1 MEILEIETSI
11 KKYNKKINAEFYED
25 CLKFIKDF
33 VDINKI
39 QENKYM
45 LESIRVNL
53 LYNDY
58 NLYICGKDDM
68 TKKLEENTTWREFEL
83 TQKAVKNMFKQINAM
98 ENKNLKT
105 LWCGGKGYLTEKPV
119 FVISKSPKD
128 IKNSLTITN
137 KFDVA
142 NLLLG
147 IESIKILEHQDLK
160 RFCEYNFSDKEEV
173 NESTYTFNNFYNF
186 YTSVDLGIRE
196 RILVFS
202 GMILHSLGTTY
213 TRDVDLIYDGL
224 GQTPEQIETVK
235 EIFNKFNDKI
245 DGKLDYSIIYDGKI
259 IKNTETKEYLFNWIY
274 NIWPSLVGKKNIIE
288 IMADPE
294 THYYFMGIKLIGVE
308 MTIKRL
314 VRRASS
320 SSFVDLLMLKKV
332 NGYDSDVCFP
342 NLSIRGGKITIYND
356 REIEK
361 KLKIIQKYF
370 KEWHNDDISID
381 ELKKSIVKCNTLPH
395 NVYSGNPDRF
405 AYSSEITR
413 YHNMILKMYIG
424 KYFRGKKILD
434 VGCGPVRDIYF
445 YNSIKVPLFVGIEPS
460 SYSIDTFYEKNKD
473 KKFFTQTK
481 IIEGYGDELW
491 SSSPKYKDVIEN
503 RTYGCVLF
511 KFTIHYMLN
520 NFDILLKNLKSVDN
534 DNTVIIVSCIDGD
547 MVRKKLAEN
556 AGRYEIIFKG
566 EPLYGIYDM
575 GKRNKNNFKQVMV
588 YFRGV
593 YGVENGSIE
602 HLVSIGWLINKFNKI
617 GYRVLENKN
626 LLNVNQDYLVDI
638 KNNLNLEQKKV
649 SEIHRII
656 VFKKFSGNKPNKFI
670 KPYKNIHNKK
680 GGDGEDNNI
689 EEDFYSKYIKYKTKY
704 LDLKNSLS

>member
-1 MEILEIETSI
+1 MEISEIKISV
-11 KKYNKKINAEFYED
+11 KKYNDNISTEFYED
-25 CLKFIKDF
+25 CLVFIKDF

-39 QENKYM
+39 LENKYI
-45 LESIRVNL
+45 LESIRINL

-58 NLYICGKDDM
+58 YNLYICDKTDM
-68 TKKLEENTTWREFEL
+68 TKKIEETTTWREFEL
-83 TQKAVKNMFKQINAM
+83 SKKAIDNMFKQIYALESND
-98 ENKNLKT
+98 LKL
-105 LWCGGKGYLTEKPV
+105 LWCGGKKYSISNPV
-119 FVISKSPKD
+119 FVISKSK
-128 IKNSLTITN
+128 INISNFVKITN
-137 KFDVA
+137 KIDTA

-147 IESIKILEHQDLK
+147 VETIKILEHQDLK

-173 NESTYTFNNFYNF
+173 NESTKTFTSFYNYF
-186 YTSVDLGIRE
+186 TSLELNFKE

-213 TRDVDLIYDGL
+213 TRDVDLIYNGIA
-224 GQTPEQIETVK
+224 QSVEQINVVK
-235 EIFNKFNDKI
+235 ESFNNFNAMI
-245 DGKLDYSIIYDGKI
+245 GEKLDYSIIYDDKI
-259 IKNTETKEYLFNWIY
+259 IKSSEPKEYLFQWIY
-274 NIWPSLVGKKNIIE
+274 NIWPGLVGKKNMIE
-288 IMADPE
+288 VMADPE
-294 THYYFMGIKLIGVE
+294 FHYYFMGIKLIGID

-314 VRRASS
+314 IKRASS

-356 REIEK
+356 KEINK

-370 KEWHNDDISID
+370 KEWHDDEMSIND
-381 ELKKSIVKCNTLPH
+381 LKTQIVKCNELPH
-395 NVYSGNPDRF
+395 NVYVGNPNRF
-405 AYSSEITR
+405 IYSSEITR

-434 VGCGPVRDIYF
+434 VGCGPVRDLYF

-460 SYSIDTFYEKNKD
+460 KYSIDTFAEINKD

-481 IIEGYGDELW
+481 IIEGYGDEIW
-491 SSSPKYKDVIEN
+491 KNNPKYKEVNEN
-503 RTYGCVLF
+503 KTYGCILF
-511 KFTIHYMLN
+511 KFTIHYMLE
-520 NFDILLKNLKSVDN
+520 NFNILLKNIKSVDN

-547 MVRKKLAEN
+547 MVKKKLKESN
-556 AGRYEIIFKG
+556 GRYEIIFKG

-575 GKRNKNNFKQVMV
+575 GTDKQNNLKQVMV

-602 HLVSIGWLINKFNKI
+602 HLISIGWLINKFSQI

-626 LLNVNQDYLVDI
+626 LLNVNQDHLLNI
-638 KNNLNLEQKKV
+638 KNDLNEEQKKV

-656 VFKKFSGNKPNKFI
+656 VFKKISNKFT
-670 KPYKNIHNKK
+670 KFNKK
-680 GGDGEDNNI
+680 GGADINI
-689 EEDFYSKYIKYKTKY
+689 DDFYFKYIKYKTKY
-704 LDLKNSLS
+704 LELKNKVF